1 MFLQSYKNLLPIL
14 GPILI
19 AVVFCVLGYGT
30 WLLESTSGQ
39 YGLAYSL
46 LAVGVGAVIF
56 LPKWC
61 NLTGILTPGLQGVVA
76 YLIIA
81 VVCQLGIYIYIG
93 IDPIKSFDRILLA
106 WGGSLICV
114 ALASRI
120 YDAFRNIEERAR
132 LFHRSDWFLALGLS
146 ALALAVRLLGDT
158 SAAVDEVIHFS
169 EMTYF
174 YLREDMPYWRS
185 TGTGYPFLVHRIL
198 YLLSGFLDPIIDKF
212 DLYKSLA
219 ALMGAVSI
227 GAWYLVIRVYAPR
240 YIALS
245 ASTALLFLGWHWVN
259 SRLVYLYSYDMANL
273 AIGTL
278 CAVIAFEKRRY
289 LPAVLAGF
297 IITYSFLLKKFG
309 VMMIPFFIYIF
320 LDYLITSKRGERKG
334 IILVAVAIMGA
345 AVFAYIPMA
354 MGNFEEMD
362 SPRVA
367 LAIAAR
373 AQRLAG
379 MNLTPITAFFAI
391 LLDAF
396 RQLQIET
403 YDAVRHITRIHKP
416 ILDPMLSLLF
426 SVGLLFALLKACQ
439 RRECRLQVVGFFL
452 FIMAM
457 VISFPLDSLE
467 PRGLSRR
474 MVGASFF
481 VAWIAASGA
490 EVLASRLVQLRYVA
504 GATFMLCF
512 VSFMINFYYLRAYYM
527 KPDPEVW
534 YQDYGGARANMLQF
548 SRRMARK
555 GLSVVVLNDHV
566 SSIQAGNHDLP
577 DLKIAQS
584 VDEIRS
590 MVRSKGRRWY
600 LIVLPWGTFGNVS
613 PQVVEQLT
621 DLAPLNAWIPG
632 PVDLQD
638 IPMLRYAFVYS
649 P

>member
-1 MFLQSYKNLLPIL
+1 M
-14 GPILI
+14 
-19 AVVFCVLGYGT
+19 LGYGI
-30 WLLESTSGQ
+30 WLLESTSRR
-39 YGLAYSL
+39 YELAYSL

-61 NLTGILTPGLQGVVA
+61 NLASILTSGLLGVVA
-76 YLIIA
+76 CLILA
-81 VVCQLGIYIYIG
+81 VVCQWRIYG
-93 IDPIKSFDRILLA
+93 DVLANPNGNFDRIILA
-106 WGGSLICV
+106 WSISLICV

-120 YDAFRNIEERAR
+120 HDASRNAKEGAR
-132 LFHRSDWFLALGLS
+132 LFQRSDLFLALGLG
-146 ALALAVRLLGDT
+146 AIAFAVRLLGYT
-158 SAAVDEVIHFS
+158 SAAVDEVILFS

-174 YLREDMPYWRS
+174 DLREDMPYWRI
-185 TGTGYPFLVHRIL
+185 TGTGYPVLIHRII
-198 YLLSGFLDPIIDKF
+198 YLLSRFLDPIIDKF
-212 DLYKSLA
+212 NLYKSLA

-259 SRLVYLYSYDMANL
+259 SRFAYIYPYDMANL

-278 CAVIAFEKRRY
+278 CAVIAFERRRY
-289 LPAVLAGF
+289 LPAVLVGF

-320 LDYLITSKRGERKG
+320 LDYLITSKRGERKR
-334 IILVAVAIMGA
+334 IVWVAVAIMGA
-345 AVFAYIPMA
+345 AVFAYIPMV
-354 MGNFEEMD
+354 MGNFEEVD
-362 SPRVA
+362 SPLVA
-367 LAIAAR
+367 RAIADR
-373 AQRLAG
+373 VKRLPEF
-379 MNLTPITAFFAI
+379 NLTPITAFFAI
-391 LLDAF
+391 FLDAF

-403 YDAVRHITRIHKP
+403 YDIFRHIFRLHKP

-439 RRECRLQVVGFFL
+439 RRECRLQVVGLFL

-512 VSFMINFYYLRAYYM
+512 VSLMINFYYLRAYYM
-527 KPDPEVW
+527 APDPEAW
-534 YQDYGGARANMLQF
+534 YRDYGGARANMLQF

-566 SSIQAGNHDLP
+566 SSIQAGNHDMP

-600 LIVLPWGTFGNVS
+600 VIVVPWGVYTQIS

-638 IPMLRYAFVYS
+638 IPTLRYAFVYS
-649 P
+649 R